1 MPKWKWEGVNER
13 KLLVL
18 GEMEANSEMEVRR
31 VLRTQGIRVRRI
43 RPPSFLEFDLNQFM
57 VDKGL
62 ASAFGPKEL
71 GTFTKQLSVLIN
83 AGVPILQ
90 SLEILYKQER
100 NPTLKI
106 TLKRISDAIA
116 SGKSLSESMSSQKGF
131 SKLYCNLVKA
141 GEAGGVLDKILV
153 KLAEHLEKQEKIK
166 AQIKSAMMYPSI
178 VVFVGVG
185 VIWGMLAFVVPKFQE
200 MLSSSGQELPELTQM
215 VVDASAFLQKYG
227 LTMIMIIVAVIVAL
241 KMYIKTP
248 IGKRMFDGVMMN
260 MPMFGPIIVKANA
273 TQFARTLATM
283 LAAGVSLIDALEICS
298 ETIDNVIISEDVSQ
312 VRKAVSEGKTL
323 VDPMRR
329 MSYFPEMVVQMM
341 KVGEQTGQIDQM
353 MLKVADV
360 FEEEVNTLIGGM
372 TKMIE
377 PIILVVL
384 GGSVAVI
391 LGAMYMPIFQ
401 AAGGA

>member
-1 MPKWKWEGVNER
+1 MPKWKWEGVNDR

-62 ASAFGPKEL
+62 AAAFGAKEL

-90 SLEILYKQER
+90 SLEILFKQER

-106 TLKRISDAIA
+106 TLKRIFDAIA
-116 SGKSLSESMSSQKGF
+116 SGKSLSESMSAQKGF

-141 GEAGGVLDKILV
+141 GEAGGVLDQILV

-227 LTMIMIIVAVIVAL
+227 LTMIMVIVAAIIAL

-298 ETIDNVIISEDVSQ
+298 ETIDNVIISEDVKQ

-323 VDPMRR
+323 VDPMRK

>member
-166 AQIKSAMMYPSI
+166 GQIKSAMMYPSI

-185 VIWGMLAFVVPKFQE
+185 VIWAMLAFVVPKFQE
-200 MLSSSGQELPELTQM
+200 MLASSGQELPELTRM
-215 VVDASAFLQKYG
+215 VVNASSFLQKYG
-227 LTMIMIIVAVIVAL
+227 LTMIMVIVAIIIAI

-260 MPMFGPIIVKANA
+260 MPMFGPIIIKANA